1 MIQEEVRL
9 ITEFA
14 SLAPSVH
21 NTQPWRFVASEHA
34 LEVRADP
41 SRRLE
46 YLDGDTRQLHISCG
60 AAVEF
65 ARLAIRALGYA
76 CVVRLA
82 PAADDPTLLATI
94 TVGHPVP
101 AKPTERRLVEAAS
114 RRYTDRGSYD
124 DRPVPHDVIVR
135 MTDAASEVGCYL
147 RMLTRPGDRLT
158 ASLLLQKAEEIE
170 SADPGYREELGR
182 WMRNEG
188 APDGIPVQA
197 TDGWP
202 LDRVPDVPLR
212 DFTDTSHYPTPD
224 ELDTPPSVERD
235 MLVLLGSDA
244 DDRLGWLRTGRAL
257 AMILLILTDAG
268 VASQPLGPATDVPAT
283 RAQLQRSLGLLG
295 HPQMLLRIGYGHG
308 QPRTGRRSVDDT
320 LTVASVT

>member
-94 TVGHPVP
+94 TLKQPHG
-101 AKPTERRLVEAAS
+101 ATPTA
-114 RRYTDRGSYD
+114 DRTTTGPS
-124 DRPVPHDVIVR
+124 
-135 MTDAASEVGCYL
+135 
-147 RMLTRPGDRLT
+147 LT
-158 ASLLLQKAEEIE
+158 
-170 SADPGYREELGR
+170 
-182 WMRNEG
+182 
-188 APDGIPVQA
+188 
-197 TDGWP
+197 
-202 LDRVPDVPLR
+202 
-212 DFTDTSHYPTPD
+212 TS
-224 ELDTPPSVERD
+224 SF
-235 MLVLLGSDA
+235 A
-244 DDRLGWLRTGRAL
+244 
-257 AMILLILTDAG
+257 
-268 VASQPLGPATDVPAT
+268 
-283 RAQLQRSLGLLG
+283 
-295 HPQMLLRIGYGHG
+295 
-308 QPRTGRRSVDDT
+308 
-320 LTVASVT
+320 